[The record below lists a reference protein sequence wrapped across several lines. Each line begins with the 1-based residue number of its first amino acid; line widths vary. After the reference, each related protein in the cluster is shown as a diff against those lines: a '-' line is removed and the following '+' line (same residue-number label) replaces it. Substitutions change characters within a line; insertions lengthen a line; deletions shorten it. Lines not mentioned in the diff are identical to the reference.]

1 MYLLITI
8 KLIYFDLT
16 ALLAYLCDAYT
27 EVERSS
33 ALKATQAS
41 DLLLF
46 NFVVHEVM
54 L

>member
-1 MYLLITI
+1 M
-8 KLIYFDLT
+8 YFDLT

-33 ALKATQAS
+33 GLHVKATQAS
-41 DLLLF
+41 DLMLF